1 MGVLKVG
8 TRVVLMKTL
17 CGKKMGIKIL
27 RPIWL
32 RLYVMYVPT
41 QNNFFVTYIYLV
53 IIVTLINNVI

>member
-27 RPIWL
+27 RPI
-32 RLYVMYVPT
+32 
-41 QNNFFVTYIYLV
+41 
-53 IIVTLINNVI
+53 